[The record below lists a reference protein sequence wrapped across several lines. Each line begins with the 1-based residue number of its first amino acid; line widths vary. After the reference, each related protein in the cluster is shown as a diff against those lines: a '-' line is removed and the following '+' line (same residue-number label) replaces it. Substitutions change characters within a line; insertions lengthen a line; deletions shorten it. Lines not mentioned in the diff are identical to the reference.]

1 MSKAKFN
8 VAMIGSGF
16 IANVHSNAFRQVGHF
31 FDIPYNIC
39 CKVICGRNRAKLE
52 KTGFRWG
59 WSELETDWQRV
70 VARNDIDA
78 VDIAV
83 PNALHSAI
91 AIAAAE
97 AGKIV
102 LCEKPLASSLEEAE
116 KMTKAVRRIPNA
128 VWFNYRR
135 IPAVVLAKQLITEG
149 RIGQAFHYRALYL
162 NQSGNDPSKGN
173 TWRYKRSEAGMGAA
187 GDLLSHSLDLALY
200 LNGAIRDLSAMMHTF
215 APHRDVDDATLLLSR
230 FANGS
235 IGTFEASRYGVGCQ
249 NRNTFEVNGSK
260 GMLGFA
266 LDDMNQLDFFD
277 ATEPANLQA
286 GRRIAVTGLDHPY
299 GKNFWKPGHVLGYE
313 HPFIATLG
321 DFLNSIAQQEP
332 FHANFEDALVVQRVL
347 HAVERSSA
355 SRAWV
360 NVDEIPTQPTIKR

>member
-1 MSKAKFN
+1 MPRTKLN

-31 FDIPYNIC
+31 FDVPYDVC
-39 CKVICGRNRAKLE
+39 CKVICGRDRSKLE
-52 KTGFRWG
+52 KTASRWG
-59 WSELETDWQRV
+59 WDELETDWQKV
-70 VARNDIDA
+70 VTRSDIDA

-83 PNALHSAI
+83 PNALHAAI

-116 KMTKAVRRIPNA
+116 RMTRAVQRIHNA

-135 IPAVVLAKQLITEG
+135 VPAVVLAKQLITEG
-149 RIGQAFHYRALYL
+149 RIGETFHYRALYL
-162 NQSGNDPSKGN
+162 NQSGNNPSKGN

-200 LNGAIRDLSAMMHTF
+200 LNGAVTELCAMMHTF
-215 APHRDVDDATLLLSR
+215 AANRDVDDATMVMAR

-249 NRNTFEVNGSK
+249 NRNAFEVNGSK
-260 GMLGFA
+260 GMLSFT
-266 LDDMNQLDFFD
+266 LEEMNQLGFYD
-277 ATEPANLQA
+277 ATEPGRLQG
-286 GRRIAVTGLDHPY
+286 GRRVSVTELEHPY

-313 HPFIATLG
+313 HPFIATFA
-321 DFLNSIAQQEP
+321 DFLNSIGGQEA
-332 FHANFEDALVVQRVL
+332 FHTNFEDALKVQRLL

-355 SRAWV
+355 SRGWV
-360 NVDEIPTQPTIKR
+360 SVGERVAA

>member
-1 MSKAKFN
+1 MSKARLN

-31 FDIPYNIC
+31 FDIPYDVC
-39 CKVICGRNRAKLE
+39 CQVICGRTPAKLE
-52 KTGFRWG
+52 KTASRWG
-59 WSELETDWQRV
+59 WNEMETDWRRV
-70 VARNDIDA
+70 MARKDIDA

-102 LCEKPLASSLEEAE
+102 LCEKPLAASLKEAE
-116 KMTKAVRRIPNA
+116 TMARAAQRTPNA

-135 IPAVVLAKQLITEG
+135 IPAVVFAKQLIDEG

-173 TWRYKRSEAGMGAA
+173 TWRYQRSEAGMGAA
-187 GDLLSHSLDLALY
+187 GDLLSHCLDLALY
-200 LNGAIRDLSAMMHTF
+200 LNGAITELSAMMHTF
-215 APHRDVDDATLLLSR
+215 APGRDVDDAAMFLAR

-249 NRNTFEVNGSK
+249 NRNTLEVNGSK
-260 GMLGFA
+260 GMLSFT
-266 LDDMNQLDFFD
+266 LNDMNYLDFFD
-277 ATEPANLQA
+277 ATAPANLQ
-286 GRRIAVTGLDHPY
+286 GEQHVSVTALDHPY
-299 GKNFWKPGHVLGYE
+299 GKNFWKPGHILGYE

-321 DFLNSIAQQEP
+321 DFLNSIAREEP
-332 FHANFEDALVVQRVL
+332 FHANFEDALAVQRLL

-355 SRAWV
+355 SRSWV
-360 NVDEIPTQPTIKR
+360 SIEA

>member
-1 MSKAKFN
+1 MSKAKLN

-31 FDIPYNIC
+31 FDIPYDVC
-39 CKVICGRNRAKLE
+39 CQVISGRTPAKLE
-52 KTGFRWG
+52 KTASRWG
-59 WSELETDWQRV
+59 WNEMETDWQKV

-78 VDIAV
+78 IDIAV

-102 LCEKPLASSLEEAE
+102 LCEKPLASTLEEAE
-116 KMTKAVRRIPNA
+116 GMSRAIQRTPNA

-135 IPAVVLAKQLITEG
+135 IPAVVFAKQLIDEG
-149 RIGQAFHYRALYL
+149 RIGQPFHYRALYL

-173 TWRYKRSEAGMGAA
+173 TWRYQRSEAGMGAA
-187 GDLLSHSLDLALY
+187 GDLLSHCLDLALY
-200 LNGAIRDLSAMMHTF
+200 LNGAITELSAMMHTF
-215 APHRDVDDATLLLSR
+215 APGRDVDDAAMFLAR

-260 GMLGFA
+260 GMLSFT
-266 LDDMNQLDFFD
+266 LDDMNYLDFVD
-277 ATEPANLQA
+277 ATTPANLQ
-286 GRRIAVTGLDHPY
+286 GGQHVSVTALNHPY
-299 GKNFWKPGHVLGYE
+299 GKNFWKPGHILGYE

-321 DFLNSIAQQEP
+321 DFLNSIAREEP
-332 FHANFEDALVVQRVL
+332 FHANFEDALAVQRLL

-360 NVDEIPTQPTIKR
+360 SIER